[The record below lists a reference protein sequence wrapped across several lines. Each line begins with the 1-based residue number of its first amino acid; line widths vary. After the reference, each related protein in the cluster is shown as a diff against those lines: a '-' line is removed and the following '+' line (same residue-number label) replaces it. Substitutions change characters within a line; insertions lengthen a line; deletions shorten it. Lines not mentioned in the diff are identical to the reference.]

1 VIGLRGELK
10 VLVASRPIDFRRGV
24 HGLIA
29 MVAQALGADPY
40 CGNIFVFRSKRKDR
54 LKMIFWDGTGMV
66 LMTKWLEENAF
77 TFPPIE
83 DGAVVLTAT
92 KNPGG
97 PTSGPAGAFIP
108 RKQAAFDKKATF
120 RHDNIGAKR
129 QALFPGR
136 QRDL

>member
-1 VIGLRGELK
+1 MIGLRGELK

-29 MVAQALGADPY
+29 MVAEALGADPY

-77 TFPPIE
+77 TFPPIQ

-92 KNPGG
+92 QF
-97 PTSGPAGAFIP
+97 SVLVAGLDWTRVA
-108 RKQAAFDKKATF
+108 QKAVRRPNKT
-120 RHDNIGAKR
+120 A
-129 QALFPGR
+129 
-136 QRDL
+136 